1 MTKTRITMATV
12 AKLNL
17 KFTKTQEKAWR
28 TLNKTQC
35 KELVLAWSRQ
45 SGKSC
50 FLEFCCIYWL
60 LKKSSNIGYITPQFA
75 HSRKVY
81 SDITRILEPTGLIKT
96 ANASTLQI
104 ELVNGNKLSFF
115 SAESPT
121 AIRGNTFKGLCVID
135 EAAFIADTTSDGQD
149 FFNSILMPTCKAH
162 KPKVIYA
169 STPLA
174 KSGTFYNK
182 FMRGQEQHL
191 RDASNKVY
199 SIKATIYD
207 DSLLTEEEIQDI
219 KDSIPEAS
227 FEREFMVEFMDNAL
241 SAFSDYT
248 DKFTLK
254 KQIDFNQPLWIGVD
268 FHSVGSDSTILTLI
282 NKENDVWQYEIK
294 GGLDAQYRQI
304 ADIID
309 KCKKLVIAYME
320 SNSIGEVMLNE
331 VKKLTKQRSKVIEW
345 CTTNDSKETQV
356 GLVQTLMT
364 KDMMHF
370 EEKNTQLKNQLDVFG
385 YSISK
390 SKRITYSALSGQ
402 HDDRVLSLMIATQA
416 KEDYA
421 YSGGSNIVFIKG
433 GNSRMSM
440 R

>member
-1 MTKTRITMATV
+1 MATV

-28 TLNKTQC
+28 ILNMANC

-45 SGKSC
+45 SGKSV
-50 FLEFCCIYWL
+50 FLEFCCIYFL
-60 LKKSSNIGYITPQFA
+60 LKKWANIGYITPQFA

-81 SDITRILEPTGLIKT
+81 SDIIKILEPTGLIKT

-104 ELVNGNKLSFF
+104 ELINGNRLSFF

-121 AIRGNTFKGLCVID
+121 AIRGNSFRGLVVVD
-135 EAAFIADTTSDGQD
+135 EAAFINDTTSDGQD
-149 FFNSILMPTCKAH
+149 FFNSILMPTCKAY

-174 KSGTFYNK
+174 KSGTFYTK
-182 FMRGQEQHL
+182 FMRGQEGHPHT
-191 RDASNKVY
+191 DTPNKVY

-207 DSLLTEEEIQDI
+207 DSLITAEEIEEI
-219 KDSIPEAS
+219 KNSIPEAS
-227 FEREFMVEFMDNAL
+227 FQREFMVEFMDNAM
-241 SAFSDYT
+241 SAFTDYT

-268 FHSVGSDSTILTLI
+268 FHSVGSDSTVVSLI
-282 NKENDVWQYEIK
+282 NADDDVWQIEIK

-304 ADIID
+304 ANILD

-331 VKKLTKQRSKVIEW
+331 VKKLTKQKSKIIEW
-345 CTTNDSKETQV
+345 CTTNESKEIQV
-356 GLVQTLMT
+356 GLVQTHLT

-370 EEKNTQLKNQLDVFG
+370 EENNKQLKNQFDTFG

-390 SKRITYSALSGQ
+390 TRKITYAALSGH
-402 HDDRVLSLMIATQA
+402 HDDRVLSLMIAMQA

-433 GNSRMSM
+433 GVSRMSM

>member
-1 MTKTRITMATV
+1 MATV

-28 TLNKTQC
+28 ILNMANC

-45 SGKSC
+45 SGKSV
-50 FLEFCCIYWL
+50 FLEFCCIYFL
-60 LKKSSNIGYITPQFA
+60 MKKWANIGYITPQFA

-81 SDITRILEPTGLIKT
+81 SDIIKILEPTGLIKT

-104 ELVNGNKLSFF
+104 ELINGNRLSFF

-121 AIRGNTFKGLCVID
+121 AIRGNSFRGLVVVD
-135 EAAFIADTTSDGQD
+135 EAAFVNDTTSDGQD
-149 FFNSILMPTCKAH
+149 FFNSILMPTCKAY

-174 KSGTFYNK
+174 KSGTFYTK
-182 FMRGQEQHL
+182 FMRGQEGHPHT
-191 RDASNKVY
+191 DTPNKVY

-207 DSLLTEEEIQDI
+207 DSLITAEEIEEI
-219 KDSIPEAS
+219 KNSIPEAS
-227 FEREFMVEFMDNAL
+227 FQREFMVEFMDNAM
-241 SAFSDYT
+241 SAFTDYT

-268 FHSVGSDSTILTLI
+268 FHSVGSDSTIVSLI
-282 NKENDVWQYEIK
+282 NTDNDVWQIEIK

-304 ADIID
+304 ANILD

-331 VKKLTKQRSKVIEW
+331 VKKLTKQRSKIIEW
-345 CTTNDSKETQV
+345 CTTNESKEIQV
-356 GLVQTLMT
+356 GLVQTHLT

-370 EEKNTQLKNQLDVFG
+370 EESNKQLKNQFDTFG
-385 YSISK
+385 YAISK
-390 SKRITYSALSGQ
+390 TRKITYAALSGH
-402 HDDRVLSLMIATQA
+402 HDDRVLSLMIAMQS

-433 GNSRMSM
+433 GVSRMSM

>member
-1 MTKTRITMATV
+1 MATV

-28 TLNKTQC
+28 ILNMANC

-45 SGKSC
+45 SGKSV
-50 FLEFCCIYWL
+50 FLEFCCIYFL
-60 LKKSSNIGYITPQFA
+60 LKKWANIGYITPQFA

-81 SDITRILEPTGLIKT
+81 SDIIKILEPTGLIKT

-104 ELVNGNKLSFF
+104 ELINGNRLSFF

-121 AIRGNTFKGLCVID
+121 AIRGNSFRGLVVVD
-135 EAAFIADTTSDGQD
+135 EAAFVNDTTSDGQD
-149 FFNSILMPTCKAH
+149 FFNSILMPTCKAY

-174 KSGTFYNK
+174 KSGTFYTK
-182 FMRGQEQHL
+182 FMRGQEGHPHTETP
-191 RDASNKVY
+191 NKVY

-207 DSLLTEEEIQDI
+207 DSLITAEEIEEI
-219 KDSIPEAS
+219 KNSIPEAS
-227 FEREFMVEFMDNAL
+227 FQREFMVEFMDNAM
-241 SAFSDYT
+241 SAFTDYT

-268 FHSVGSDSTILTLI
+268 FHSVGSDSTIVSLI
-282 NKENDVWQYEIK
+282 NDDDDVWQIEIK

-304 ADIID
+304 ANILD

-331 VKKLTKQRSKVIEW
+331 VKKLTKQKSKIIEW
-345 CTTNDSKETQV
+345 CTTNESKEIQV
-356 GLVQTLMT
+356 GLVQTHLT

-370 EEKNTQLKNQLDVFG
+370 EESNKQLKNQFDTFG
-385 YSISK
+385 YAISK
-390 SKRITYSALSGQ
+390 TKKITYAALSGH
-402 HDDRVLSLMIATQA
+402 HDDRVLSLMIAMQA
-416 KEDYA
+416 KEDYQW
-421 YSGGSNIVFIKG
+421 SNGNNIVFIKG
-433 GNSRMSM
+433 GVPRMSM

>member
-1 MTKTRITMATV
+1 MATV
-12 AKLNL
+12 AKINL
-17 KFTKTQEKAWR
+17 RFTKTQEKAWR
-28 TLNKTQC
+28 ILNMANC

-45 SGKSC
+45 SGKSV
-50 FLEFCCIYWL
+50 FLEFCCIYFL
-60 LKKSSNIGYITPQFA
+60 LKKWANIGYITPQFA

-81 SDITRILEPTGLIKT
+81 SDIIKILEPTGLIKT

-104 ELVNGNKLSFF
+104 ELINGNRLSFF

-121 AIRGNTFKGLCVID
+121 AIRGNSFRGLVVVD
-135 EAAFIADTTSDGQD
+135 EAAFVNDTTSDGQD
-149 FFNSILMPTCKAH
+149 FFNSILMPTCKAY

-174 KSGTFYNK
+174 KSGTFYTK
-182 FMRGQEQHL
+182 FMRGQEGHPHT
-191 RDASNKVY
+191 DTPNKVY

-207 DSLLTEEEIQDI
+207 DSLITAEEIEEI
-219 KDSIPEAS
+219 KNSIPEAS
-227 FEREFMVEFMDNAL
+227 FKREFMVEFMDNAM
-241 SAFSDYT
+241 SAFTDYT

-254 KQIDFNQPLWIGVD
+254 KQIDFNQALWIGVD
-268 FHSVGSDSTILTLI
+268 FHSVGSDSTIVTLI
-282 NKENDVWQYEIK
+282 NADNDVWQIEIK

-304 ADIID
+304 ANILD

-345 CTTNDSKETQV
+345 CTTNESKEIQV
-356 GLVQTLMT
+356 GLVQTHLT

-370 EEKNTQLKNQLDVFG
+370 EENNKQLKNQFDTFG

-390 SKRITYSALSGQ
+390 TRKITYAALSGH
-402 HDDRVLSLMIATQA
+402 HDDRVLSLMIAMQA

-433 GNSRMSM
+433 GVSRMSM

>member
-1 MTKTRITMATV
+1 MA
-12 AKLNL
+12 N
-17 KFTKTQEKAWR
+17 
-28 TLNKTQC
+28 C

-45 SGKSC
+45 SGKSV
-50 FLEFCCIYWL
+50 FLEFCCIYFL
-60 LKKSSNIGYITPQFA
+60 LKKWANIGYITPQFA

-81 SDITRILEPTGLIKT
+81 SDIIKILEPTGLIKT

-104 ELVNGNKLSFF
+104 ELINGNRLSFF

-121 AIRGNTFKGLCVID
+121 AIRGNSFRGLVVVD
-135 EAAFIADTTSDGQD
+135 EAAFINDTTSDGQD
-149 FFNSILMPTCKAH
+149 FFNSILMPTCKAY

-174 KSGTFYNK
+174 KSGTFYTK
-182 FMRGQEQHL
+182 FMRGQEGHPHT
-191 RDASNKVY
+191 DTPNKVY

-207 DSLLTEEEIQDI
+207 DSLITAEEIEEI
-219 KDSIPEAS
+219 KNSIPEAS
-227 FEREFMVEFMDNAL
+227 FQREFMVEFMDNAM
-241 SAFSDYT
+241 SAFTDYT

-268 FHSVGSDSTILTLI
+268 FHSVGSDSTVVSLI
-282 NKENDVWQYEIK
+282 NTDNDVWQIEIK

-304 ADIID
+304 ANILD

-331 VKKLTKQRSKVIEW
+331 VKKLTKQRSKIIEW
-345 CTTNDSKETQV
+345 CTTNESKEIQV
-356 GLVQTLMT
+356 GLVQTHLT

-370 EEKNTQLKNQLDVFG
+370 EENNKQLKNQFDTFG
-385 YSISK
+385 YAISK
-390 SKRITYSALSGQ
+390 TRKITYAALSGH
-402 HDDRVLSLMIATQA
+402 HDDRVLSLMIAMQA

-433 GNSRMSM
+433 GVSRMSM

>member
-1 MTKTRITMATV
+1 MA
-12 AKLNL
+12 N
-17 KFTKTQEKAWR
+17 
-28 TLNKTQC
+28 C

-45 SGKSC
+45 SGKSV
-50 FLEFCCIYWL
+50 FLEFCCIYFL
-60 LKKSSNIGYITPQFA
+60 LKKWANIGYITPQFA

-81 SDITRILEPTGLIKT
+81 SDIIKILEPTGLIKT

-104 ELVNGNKLSFF
+104 ELINGNRLSFF

-121 AIRGNTFKGLCVID
+121 AIRGNSFRGLVVCD
-135 EAAFIADTTSDGQD
+135 EAAFINDTTSDGQD
-149 FFNSILMPTCKAH
+149 FFNSILMPTCKAY

-174 KSGTFYNK
+174 KSGTFYTK
-182 FMRGQEQHL
+182 FMRGQEGHPHTETP
-191 RDASNKVY
+191 NKVY

-207 DSLLTEEEIQDI
+207 DSLVTKEEIEEI
-219 KDSIPEAS
+219 KNSIPEAS
-227 FEREFMVEFMDNAL
+227 FQREFMVEFMDNAM

-268 FHSVGSDSTILTLI
+268 FHSVGSDSTVVSLI
-282 NKENDVWQYEIK
+282 NADDDVWQIEIK

-304 ADIID
+304 ANILD

-320 SNSIGEVMLNE
+320 SNSIGQVMLNE

-345 CTTNDSKETQV
+345 CTTNESKEIQV
-356 GLVQTLMT
+356 GLVQTHLT

-370 EEKNTQLKNQLDVFG
+370 EESNKQLKNQFDTFS

-390 SKRITYSALSGQ
+390 TRKITYAALSGH
-402 HDDRVLSLMIATQA
+402 HDDRVLSLMIAMQA

-433 GNSRMSM
+433 GVSRMSM

>member
-1 MTKTRITMATV
+1 MATV

-28 TLNKTQC
+28 ILNMANC

-45 SGKSC
+45 SGKSV
-50 FLEFCCIYWL
+50 FLEFCCIYFL
-60 LKKSSNIGYITPQFA
+60 LKKWANIGYITPQFA

-81 SDITRILEPTGLIKT
+81 SDIIKILEPTGLIKT

-104 ELVNGNKLSFF
+104 ELINGNRLSFF

-121 AIRGNTFKGLCVID
+121 AIRGNSFRGLVVVD
-135 EAAFIADTTSDGQD
+135 EAAFVNDTTSDGQD
-149 FFNSILMPTCKAH
+149 FFNSILMPTCKAY

-174 KSGTFYNK
+174 KSGTFYTK
-182 FMRGQEQHL
+182 FMRGQEGHPHT
-191 RDASNKVY
+191 DTPNKVY

-207 DSLLTEEEIQDI
+207 DSLITAEEIEEI
-219 KDSIPEAS
+219 KNSIPEAS
-227 FEREFMVEFMDNAL
+227 FKREFMVEFMDNAM
-241 SAFSDYT
+241 SAFTDYT

-268 FHSVGSDSTILTLI
+268 FHSVGSDSTIVSLI
-282 NKENDVWQYEIK
+282 NTDNDVWQIEIK

-304 ADIID
+304 ANILD

-320 SNSIGEVMLNE
+320 SNSIGKTMINE
-331 VKKLTKQRSKVIEW
+331 IFKLTKQKSKIIEW
-345 CTTNDSKETQV
+345 CTTNESKEIQV
-356 GLVQTLMT
+356 GLVQTHLT

-370 EEKNTQLKNQLDVFG
+370 EESNKQLKNQFDTFG
-385 YSISK
+385 YAISK
-390 SKRITYSALSGQ
+390 TRKITYAALSGH
-402 HDDRVLSLMIATQA
+402 HDDRVLSLMIAMQA
-416 KEDYA
+416 KEDYQW
-421 YSGGSNIVFIKG
+421 SNGSNIVFIKG
-433 GNSRMSM
+433 GVPRMSM

>member
-1 MTKTRITMATV
+1 MATV

-17 KFTKTQEKAWR
+17 RFTKTQEKAWR
-28 TLNKTQC
+28 ILNMANC

-45 SGKSC
+45 SGKSV
-50 FLEFCCIYWL
+50 FLEFCCIYFL
-60 LKKSSNIGYITPQFA
+60 LKKWANIGYITPQFA

-81 SDITRILEPTGLIKT
+81 SDIIKILEPTGLIKT

-104 ELVNGNKLSFF
+104 ELINGNRLSFF

-121 AIRGNTFKGLCVID
+121 AIRGNSFRGLVVVD
-135 EAAFIADTTSDGQD
+135 EAAFINDTTSDGQD
-149 FFNSILMPTCKAH
+149 FFNSILMPTCKSY
-162 KPKVIYA
+162 KPKLIYA

-174 KSGTFYNK
+174 KSGTFYTK
-182 FMRGQEQHL
+182 FMRGQEGHPHT
-191 RDASNKVY
+191 DTPNKVY

-207 DSLLTEEEIQDI
+207 DSLITAEEIEEI
-219 KDSIPEAS
+219 KNSIPEAS
-227 FEREFMVEFMDNAL
+227 FQREFMVEFMDNAM
-241 SAFSDYT
+241 SAFTDYT

-268 FHSVGSDSTILTLI
+268 FHSVGSDSTIVSLI
-282 NKENDVWQYEIK
+282 NSDNDVWQIEIK

-304 ADIID
+304 ANILD
-309 KCKKLVIAYME
+309 KCKKLITAYLE
-320 SNSIGEVMLNE
+320 SNSIGQVMLNE
-331 VKKLTKQRSKVIEW
+331 VKKLTKQKSKIIEW
-345 CTTNDSKETQV
+345 CTTNESKEIQV
-356 GLVQTLMT
+356 GLVQTHLT

-370 EEKNTQLKNQLDVFG
+370 EESNKQLKNQFDTFS

-390 SKRITYSALSGQ
+390 TRKITYAALSGH
-402 HDDRVLSLMIATQA
+402 HDDRVLSLMIAMQA

-433 GNSRMSM
+433 GVSRMSM

>member
-1 MTKTRITMATV
+1 MATV

-28 TLNKTQC
+28 ILNMANC

-45 SGKSC
+45 SGKSV
-50 FLEFCCIYWL
+50 FLEFCCIYFL
-60 LKKSSNIGYITPQFA
+60 LKKWANIGYITPQFA

-81 SDITRILEPTGLIKT
+81 SDIIKILEPTGLIKT

-104 ELVNGNKLSFF
+104 ELINGNRLSFF

-121 AIRGNTFKGLCVID
+121 AIRGNSFRGLVVVD
-135 EAAFIADTTSDGQD
+135 EAAFVNDTTSDGQD
-149 FFNSILMPTCKAH
+149 FFNSILMPTCKAY

-174 KSGTFYNK
+174 KSGTFYTK
-182 FMRGQEQHL
+182 FMRGQEGHPHT
-191 RDASNKVY
+191 DTPNKVY

-207 DSLLTEEEIQDI
+207 DSLITAEEIEEI
-219 KDSIPEAS
+219 KNSIPEAS
-227 FEREFMVEFMDNAL
+227 FQREFMVEFMDNAM
-241 SAFSDYT
+241 SAFTDYT

-268 FHSVGSDSTILTLI
+268 FHSVGSDSTIVSLI
-282 NKENDVWQYEIK
+282 NSDNDVWQIEIK
-294 GGLDAQYRQI
+294 GGLDAQYQQI
-304 ADIID
+304 ANILD
-309 KCKKLVIAYME
+309 KCKKLITAYLE
-320 SNSIGEVMLNE
+320 SNSIGQVMLNE
-331 VKKLTKQRSKVIEW
+331 VKKLTKQRSKIIEW
-345 CTTNDSKETQV
+345 CTTNESKEIQV
-356 GLVQTLMT
+356 GLVQTHLT

-370 EEKNTQLKNQLDVFG
+370 EENNKQLKNQFDTFG

-390 SKRITYSALSGQ
+390 TRKITYAALSGH
-402 HDDRVLSLMIATQA
+402 HDDRVLSLMIAMQA

-433 GNSRMSM
+433 GVSRMSM

>member
-1 MTKTRITMATV
+1 MATV

-28 TLNKTQC
+28 ILNMANC

-45 SGKSC
+45 SGKSV
-50 FLEFCCIYWL
+50 FLEFCCIYFL
-60 LKKSSNIGYITPQFA
+60 LKKWANIGYITPQFA

-81 SDITRILEPTGLIKT
+81 SDIIKILEPTGLIKT

-104 ELVNGNKLSFF
+104 ELINGNRLSFF

-121 AIRGNTFKGLCVID
+121 AIRGNSFRGLVVVD
-135 EAAFIADTTSDGQD
+135 EAAFINDTTSDGQD
-149 FFNSILMPTCKAH
+149 FFNSILMPTCKAY

-174 KSGTFYNK
+174 KSGTFYTK
-182 FMRGQEQHL
+182 FMRGQEGHPHTETP
-191 RDASNKVY
+191 NKVY

-207 DSLLTEEEIQDI
+207 DSLITEEEIEEI
-219 KDSIPEAS
+219 KNSIPEAS
-227 FEREFMVEFMDNAL
+227 FQREFMVEFMDNAM
-241 SAFSDYT
+241 SAFTDYT

-268 FHSVGSDSTILTLI
+268 FHSVGSDSTIVSLI
-282 NKENDVWQYEIK
+282 NSDDDVWQIEIK

-304 ADIID
+304 ANILD

-331 VKKLTKQRSKVIEW
+331 VKKLTKQRSKIIEW
-345 CTTNDSKETQV
+345 CTTNESKEIQV
-356 GLVQTLMT
+356 GLVQTHLT

-370 EEKNTQLKNQLDVFG
+370 EESNKQLKNQFDTFG

-390 SKRITYSALSGQ
+390 TRKITYAALSGH
-402 HDDRVLSLMIATQA
+402 HDDRVLSIMIAMQA

-433 GNSRMSM
+433 GVSRMSM

>member
-1 MTKTRITMATV
+1 MATV

-28 TLNKTQC
+28 ILNMANC

-45 SGKSC
+45 SGKSV
-50 FLEFCCIYWL
+50 FLEFCCIYFL
-60 LKKSSNIGYITPQFA
+60 LKKWANIGYITPQFA

-81 SDITRILEPTGLIKT
+81 SDIIKILEPTGLIKT

-104 ELVNGNKLSFF
+104 ELINGNRLSFF

-121 AIRGNTFKGLCVID
+121 AIRGNSFRGLVVCD
-135 EAAFIADTTSDGQD
+135 EAAFINDTTSDGQD
-149 FFNSILMPTCKAH
+149 FFNSILMPTCKSY
-162 KPKVIYA
+162 KPKLIYA

-174 KSGTFYNK
+174 KSGTFYTK
-182 FMRGQEQHL
+182 FMRGQEGHPHT
-191 RDASNKVY
+191 DTPNKVY

-207 DSLLTEEEIQDI
+207 DSLITAEEIEEI
-219 KDSIPEAS
+219 KNSIPEAS
-227 FEREFMVEFMDNAL
+227 FQREFMVEFMDNAM
-241 SAFSDYT
+241 SAFTDYT

-268 FHSVGSDSTILTLI
+268 FHSVGSDSTIVSLI
-282 NKENDVWQYEIK
+282 NTDNDVWQIEIK

-304 ADIID
+304 ANILD
-309 KCKKLVIAYME
+309 KCKKLTIAYLE
-320 SNSIGEVMLNE
+320 SNSIGQVMLNE
-331 VKKLTKQRSKVIEW
+331 VKKLTKQKSKIIEW
-345 CTTNDSKETQV
+345 CTTNESKEIQV
-356 GLVQTLMT
+356 GLVQTHLT

-370 EEKNTQLKNQLDVFG
+370 EESNKQLKNQFDTFG
-385 YSISK
+385 YAISK
-390 SKRITYSALSGQ
+390 TRKITYAALSGH
-402 HDDRVLSLMIATQA
+402 HDDRVLSLMIAMQA

-433 GNSRMSM
+433 GVSRMSM

>member
-1 MTKTRITMATV
+1 MATV

-28 TLNKTQC
+28 ILNMANC

-45 SGKSC
+45 SGKSV
-50 FLEFCCIYWL
+50 FLEFCCIYFL
-60 LKKSSNIGYITPQFA
+60 LKKWANIGYITPQFA

-81 SDITRILEPTGLIKT
+81 SDIIKILEPTGLIKT

-104 ELVNGNKLSFF
+104 ELINGNRLSFF

-121 AIRGNTFKGLCVID
+121 AIRGNSFRGLVAVD
-135 EAAFIADTTSDGQD
+135 AAAFINDTTSDGQD
-149 FFNSILMPTCKAH
+149 FFNSILMPTCKSY
-162 KPKVIYA
+162 KPKLIYA

-174 KSGTFYNK
+174 KSGTFYTK
-182 FMRGQEQHL
+182 FMRGQEGHPHT
-191 RDASNKVY
+191 DTPNKVY

-207 DSLLTEEEIQDI
+207 DSLITAEEIEEI
-219 KDSIPEAS
+219 KNSIPEAS
-227 FEREFMVEFMDNAL
+227 FKREFMVEFMDNAM
-241 SAFSDYT
+241 SAFTDYT

-268 FHSVGSDSTILTLI
+268 FHSVGSDSTIVSLI
-282 NKENDVWQYEIK
+282 NSDNDVWQIEIK

-304 ADIID
+304 ANILD
-309 KCKKLVIAYME
+309 KCKKLITAYLE
-320 SNSIGEVMLNE
+320 SNSIGQVMLNE
-331 VKKLTKQRSKVIEW
+331 VKKLTKQKSKIIEW
-345 CTTNDSKETQV
+345 CTTNESKEIQV
-356 GLVQTLMT
+356 GLVQTHLT

-370 EEKNTQLKNQLDVFG
+370 EENNKQLKNQFDTFG

-390 SKRITYSALSGQ
+390 TRKITYAALSGH
-402 HDDRVLSLMIATQA
+402 HDDRVLSLMIAMQA

-433 GNSRMSM
+433 GVSRMSM

>member
-1 MTKTRITMATV
+1 MATV

-28 TLNKTQC
+28 ILNMANC

-45 SGKSC
+45 SGKSV
-50 FLEFCCIYWL
+50 FLEFCCIYFL
-60 LKKSSNIGYITPQFA
+60 LKKWANIGYITPQFA

-81 SDITRILEPTGLIKT
+81 SDIIKILEPTGLIKT

-104 ELVNGNKLSFF
+104 ELINGNRLSFF

-121 AIRGNTFKGLCVID
+121 AIRGNSFRGLVVVD
-135 EAAFIADTTSDGQD
+135 EAAFVADTTSDGQD
-149 FFNSILMPTCKAH
+149 FFNSILMPTCKAY

-174 KSGTFYNK
+174 KSGTFYTK
-182 FMRGQEQHL
+182 FMRGQEGHPHTETP
-191 RDASNKVY
+191 NKVY

-207 DSLLTEEEIQDI
+207 DSLVTAEEIEEI
-219 KDSIPEAS
+219 KNSIPEAS
-227 FEREFMVEFMDNAL
+227 FQREFMVEFMDNAM
-241 SAFSDYT
+241 SAFTDYT

-268 FHSVGSDSTILTLI
+268 FHSVGSDSTVVSLI
-282 NKENDVWQYEIK
+282 NADNDVWQIDIK

-304 ADIID
+304 ANILD

-331 VKKLTKQRSKVIEW
+331 VKKLTKQKSKIIEW
-345 CTTNDSKETQV
+345 CTTNESKEIQV
-356 GLVQTLMT
+356 GLVQTHLT

-370 EEKNTQLKNQLDVFG
+370 EESNKKLKNQFDTFG

-390 SKRITYSALSGQ
+390 TRKITYAALSGH
-402 HDDRVLSLMIATQA
+402 HDDRVLSLMIAMQA

-421 YSGGSNIVFIKG
+421 YSGGSNIIFIKG
-433 GNSRMSM
+433 GVSRMSM

>member
-1 MTKTRITMATV
+1 MATV

-28 TLNKTQC
+28 ILNMANC

-45 SGKSC
+45 SGKSV
-50 FLEFCCIYWL
+50 FLEFCCIYFL
-60 LKKSSNIGYITPQFA
+60 LKKWANIGYITPQFA

-81 SDITRILEPTGLIKT
+81 SDIIKILEPTGLIKT

-104 ELVNGNKLSFF
+104 ELINGNRLSFF

-121 AIRGNTFKGLCVID
+121 AIRGNSFRGLVVVD
-135 EAAFIADTTSDGQD
+135 EAAFVNDTTSDGQD
-149 FFNSILMPTCKAH
+149 FFNSILMPTCKAY

-174 KSGTFYNK
+174 KSGTFYTK
-182 FMRGQEQHL
+182 FMRGQEGHPHT
-191 RDASNKVY
+191 DTPNKVY

-207 DSLLTEEEIQDI
+207 DSLITAEEIEEI
-219 KDSIPEAS
+219 KNSSPEAS
-227 FEREFMVEFMDNAL
+227 FKREFMVEFMDNAM
-241 SAFSDYT
+241 SAFTDYT

-268 FHSVGSDSTILTLI
+268 FHSVGSDSTIVSLI
-282 NKENDVWQYEIK
+282 NSDNDVWQIEIK

-304 ADIID
+304 ANILD

-320 SNSIGEVMLNE
+320 SKSIGKTMTNE
-331 VKKLTKQRSKVIEW
+331 IYKLTKQKSKIIEW
-345 CTTNDSKETQV
+345 CTTNESKEIQV
-356 GLVQTLMT
+356 GLVQTHLT

-370 EEKNTQLKNQLDVFG
+370 EESNKQLKNQFDTFG
-385 YSISK
+385 YAISK
-390 SKRITYSALSGQ
+390 TRKITYAALSGH
-402 HDDRVLSLMIATQA
+402 HDDKVLSLMIAMQA
-416 KEDYA
+416 KEDYQW
-421 YSGGSNIVFIKG
+421 SNGSNIVFIKG
-433 GNSRMSM
+433 GVPRMSM

>member
-1 MTKTRITMATV
+1 MATV

-17 KFTKTQEKAWR
+17 RFTKTQEKAWR
-28 TLNKTQC
+28 ILNMANC

-45 SGKSC
+45 SGKSV
-50 FLEFCCIYWL
+50 FLEFCCIYFL
-60 LKKSSNIGYITPQFA
+60 LKKWANIGYITPQFA

-81 SDITRILEPTGLIKT
+81 SDIIKILEPTGLIKT

-104 ELVNGNKLSFF
+104 ELINGNRLSFF

-121 AIRGNTFKGLCVID
+121 AIRGNSFRGLVVVD
-135 EAAFIADTTSDGQD
+135 EAAFVNDTTSDGQD
-149 FFNSILMPTCKAH
+149 FFNSILMPTCKSY

-174 KSGTFYNK
+174 KSGTFYTK
-182 FMRGQEQHL
+182 FMRGQEGHPHTETP
-191 RDASNKVY
+191 NKVY

-207 DSLLTEEEIQDI
+207 DSLITKEEIEEI
-219 KDSIPEAS
+219 KNSIPEAS
-227 FEREFMVEFMDNAL
+227 FQREFMVEFMDNAM
-241 SAFSDYT
+241 SAFTDYT

-254 KQIDFNQPLWIGVD
+254 KPIDFNQPLWIGVD
-268 FHSVGSDSTILTLI
+268 FHSVGSDSTIVTLI
-282 NKENDVWQYEIK
+282 NADNDVWQIEIK

-304 ADIID
+304 ANILD

-331 VKKLTKQRSKVIEW
+331 VKKLTKQRSKIIEW
-345 CTTNDSKETQV
+345 CTTNESKEIQV
-356 GLVQTLMT
+356 GLVQTHLT
-364 KDMMHF
+364 KNMMHF
-370 EEKNTQLKNQLDVFG
+370 EESNKQLKNQFDTFG

-390 SKRITYSALSGQ
+390 TRKITYAALSGH
-402 HDDRVLSLMIATQA
+402 HDDRVLSLMIAMQA

-433 GNSRMSM
+433 GVSRMSM

>member
-1 MTKTRITMATV
+1 MATV

-28 TLNKTQC
+28 ILNMANC

-45 SGKSC
+45 SGKSV
-50 FLEFCCIYWL
+50 FLEFCCIYFL
-60 LKKSSNIGYITPQFA
+60 LKKWANIGYITPQFA

-81 SDITRILEPTGLIKT
+81 SDIIKILEPTGLIKT

-104 ELVNGNKLSFF
+104 ELINGNRLSFF

-121 AIRGNTFKGLCVID
+121 AIRGNSFRGLVVVD
-135 EAAFIADTTSDGQD
+135 EAAFINDTTSDGQD
-149 FFNSILMPTCKAH
+149 FFNSILMPTCKAY

-174 KSGTFYNK
+174 KSGTFYTK
-182 FMRGQEQHL
+182 FMRGQEGHPHT
-191 RDASNKVY
+191 DTPNKVY

-207 DSLLTEEEIQDI
+207 DSLITAEEIEEI
-219 KDSIPEAS
+219 KNSIPEAS
-227 FEREFMVEFMDNAL
+227 FQREFMVEFMDNAM
-241 SAFSDYT
+241 SAFTDYT

-268 FHSVGSDSTILTLI
+268 FHSVGSDSTIVSLI
-282 NKENDVWQYEIK
+282 NADNDVWQIEIK

-304 ADIID
+304 ANILD
-309 KCKKLVIAYME
+309 KCKKLVIGYME
-320 SNSIGEVMLNE
+320 SNSIGKTMINE
-331 VKKLTKQRSKVIEW
+331 IFKLTKQKSKIIEW
-345 CTTNDSKETQV
+345 CTTNESKEIQV
-356 GLVQTLMT
+356 GLVQTHLT

-370 EEKNTQLKNQLDVFG
+370 EENNKQLKNQFDTFG

-390 SKRITYSALSGQ
+390 TRKITYAALSGH
-402 HDDRVLSLMIATQA
+402 HDDRVLSLMIAMQA
-416 KEDYA
+416 KEDYQW
-421 YSGGSNIVFIKG
+421 SNGNNIVFIKG
-433 GNSRMSM
+433 GVSRMSM

>member
-1 MTKTRITMATV
+1 MATV

-28 TLNKTQC
+28 ILNMANC

-45 SGKSC
+45 SGKSV
-50 FLEFCCIYWL
+50 FLEFCCIYFL
-60 LKKSSNIGYITPQFA
+60 LKKWANIGYITPQFA

-81 SDITRILEPTGLIKT
+81 SDIIKILEPTGLIKT

-104 ELVNGNKLSFF
+104 ELINGNRLSFF

-121 AIRGNTFKGLCVID
+121 AIRGNSFRGLVVVD
-135 EAAFIADTTSDGQD
+135 EAAFINDTTSDGQD
-149 FFNSILMPTCKAH
+149 FFNSILMPTCKAY

-174 KSGTFYNK
+174 KSGTFYTK
-182 FMRGQEQHL
+182 FMRGQEGHPHT
-191 RDASNKVY
+191 DTPNKVY

-207 DSLLTEEEIQDI
+207 DSLITAEEIEEI
-219 KDSIPEAS
+219 KNSIPEAS
-227 FEREFMVEFMDNAL
+227 FKREFMVEFMDNAM
-241 SAFSDYT
+241 SAFTDYT

-268 FHSVGSDSTILTLI
+268 FHSVGSDSTIVSLI
-282 NKENDVWQYEIK
+282 NTDNDVWQIEIK

-304 ADIID
+304 ANILD

-320 SNSIGEVMLNE
+320 SNSIGKTMINE
-331 VKKLTKQRSKVIEW
+331 IFKLTKQKSKIIEW
-345 CTTNDSKETQV
+345 CTTNESKEIQV
-356 GLVQTLMT
+356 GLVQTHLT

-370 EEKNTQLKNQLDVFG
+370 EENNKQLKNQFDTFG

-390 SKRITYSALSGQ
+390 TRKITYAALSGH
-402 HDDRVLSLMIATQA
+402 HDDRVLSLMIAMQA
-416 KEDYA
+416 KDDYA

-433 GNSRMSM
+433 GVSRMSM

>member
-1 MTKTRITMATV
+1 MATV

-28 TLNKTQC
+28 ILNMANC

-45 SGKSC
+45 SGKSV
-50 FLEFCCIYWL
+50 FLEFCCIYFL
-60 LKKSSNIGYITPQFA
+60 LKKWANIGYITPQFA

-81 SDITRILEPTGLIKT
+81 SDIIKILEPTGLIKT

-104 ELVNGNKLSFF
+104 ELINGNRLSFF

-121 AIRGNTFKGLCVID
+121 AIRGNSFRGLVVCD
-135 EAAFIADTTSDGQD
+135 EAAFINDTTSDGQD
-149 FFNSILMPTCKAH
+149 FFNSILMPTCKAY

-174 KSGTFYNK
+174 KSGTFYTK
-182 FMRGQEQHL
+182 FMRGQEGHPHT
-191 RDASNKVY
+191 DTPNKVY

-207 DSLLTEEEIQDI
+207 DSLITAEEIEEI
-219 KDSIPEAS
+219 KNSIPEAS
-227 FEREFMVEFMDNAL
+227 FQREFMVEFMDNAM
-241 SAFSDYT
+241 SAFTDYT

-254 KQIDFNQPLWIGVD
+254 KPIDFNQPLWIGVD
-268 FHSVGSDSTILTLI
+268 FHSVGSDSTIVSLI
-282 NKENDVWQYEIK
+282 NTDNDVWQIEIK

-304 ADIID
+304 ANILD

-320 SNSIGEVMLNE
+320 SNSIGKTMTNE
-331 VKKLTKQRSKVIEW
+331 IFKLTKQKSKIIEW
-345 CTTNDSKETQV
+345 CTTNESKEIQV
-356 GLVQTLMT
+356 GLVQTHLT

-370 EEKNTQLKNQLDVFG
+370 EESNKQLKNQFDTFG

-390 SKRITYSALSGQ
+390 TRKITYAALSGH
-402 HDDRVLSLMIATQA
+402 HDDRVLSLMIAMQS

-433 GNSRMSM
+433 GVSRMSM

>member
-1 MTKTRITMATV
+1 MATV

-17 KFTKTQEKAWR
+17 RFTKTQEKAWR
-28 TLNKTQC
+28 ILNMANC

-45 SGKSC
+45 SGKSV
-50 FLEFCCIYWL
+50 FLEFCCIYFL
-60 LKKSSNIGYITPQFA
+60 LKKWANIGYITPQFA

-81 SDITRILEPTGLIKT
+81 SDIIKILEPTGLIKT

-104 ELVNGNKLSFF
+104 ELINGNRLSFF

-121 AIRGNTFKGLCVID
+121 AIRGNSFRGLVVVD
-135 EAAFIADTTSDGQD
+135 EAAFVNDTTSDGQD
-149 FFNSILMPTCKAH
+149 FFNSILMPTCKAY

-174 KSGTFYNK
+174 KSGTFYTK
-182 FMRGQEQHL
+182 FMRGQEGHPHTETP
-191 RDASNKVY
+191 NKVY

-207 DSLLTEEEIQDI
+207 DSLITEDEIEEI
-219 KDSIPEAS
+219 KNSIPEAS
-227 FEREFMVEFMDNAL
+227 FQREFMVEFMDNAM
-241 SAFSDYT
+241 SAFTDYT

-268 FHSVGSDSTILTLI
+268 FHSVGSDSTIVTLI
-282 NKENDVWQYEIK
+282 NADNDVWQIEIK

-304 ADIID
+304 ANILD

-320 SNSIGEVMLNE
+320 SNSIGEIMLNE

-345 CTTNDSKETQV
+345 CTTNESKEIQV
-356 GLVQTLMT
+356 GLVQTHLT

-370 EEKNTQLKNQLDVFG
+370 EASNKQLKNQFDTFG

-390 SKRITYSALSGQ
+390 TRKITYAALSGH
-402 HDDRVLSLMIATQA
+402 HDDRVLSLMIAMQA

-433 GNSRMSM
+433 GVSRMSM

>member
-1 MTKTRITMATV
+1 MATV

-28 TLNKTQC
+28 ILNMANC

-45 SGKSC
+45 SGKSV
-50 FLEFCCIYWL
+50 FLEFCCIYFL
-60 LKKSSNIGYITPQFA
+60 LKKWANIGYITPQFA

-81 SDITRILEPTGLIKT
+81 SDIIKILEPTGLIKT

-104 ELVNGNKLSFF
+104 ELINGNRLSFF

-121 AIRGNTFKGLCVID
+121 AIRGNSFRGLVVVD
-135 EAAFIADTTSDGQD
+135 EAAFIPDTTSDGQD
-149 FFNSILMPTCKAH
+149 FFNSILMPTCKSY
-162 KPKVIYA
+162 KPKVVYG

-174 KSGTFYNK
+174 KSGTFYTK
-182 FMRGQEQHL
+182 FMRGQEGHPHT
-191 RDASNKVY
+191 DTPNKVY

-207 DSLLTEEEIQDI
+207 DSLITEEEIEEI
-219 KDSIPEAS
+219 KNSIPEAS
-227 FEREFMVEFMDNAL
+227 FKREFMVEFMDNAM
-241 SAFSDYT
+241 SAFTDYT

-268 FHSVGSDSTILTLI
+268 FHSVGSDSTIVSLI
-282 NKENDVWQYEIK
+282 NADNDVWQIEIK

-304 ADIID
+304 ANIVD
-309 KCKKLVIAYME
+309 KCKKLVIGYFE
-320 SNSIGEVMLNE
+320 SNSIGQVMLNE

-345 CTTNDSKETQV
+345 CTTNESKEIQV
-356 GLVQTLMT
+356 GLVQTHLT

-370 EEKNTQLKNQLDVFG
+370 EESNKQLKNQFDTFS

-390 SKRITYSALSGQ
+390 TRKITYAALSGH
-402 HDDRVLSLMIATQA
+402 HDDRVLSLMIAMQA

-433 GNSRMSM
+433 GVSRMSM

>member
-1 MTKTRITMATV
+1 MATV

-28 TLNKTQC
+28 ILNMANC

-45 SGKSC
+45 SGKSV
-50 FLEFCCIYWL
+50 FLEFCCIYFL
-60 LKKSSNIGYITPQFA
+60 LKKWANIGYITPQFA

-81 SDITRILEPTGLIKT
+81 SDIIKILEPTGLIKT

-104 ELVNGNKLSFF
+104 ELINGNRLSFF

-121 AIRGNTFKGLCVID
+121 AIRGNSFRGLVVID
-135 EAAFIADTTSDGQD
+135 EAAFINDTTSDGQD
-149 FFNSILMPTCKAH
+149 FFNSILMPTCKAY

-174 KSGTFYNK
+174 KSGTFYTK
-182 FMRGQEQHL
+182 FMRGQEGHPHT
-191 RDASNKVY
+191 DTPNKVY

-207 DSLLTEEEIQDI
+207 DSLITAEEIEEI
-219 KDSIPEAS
+219 KNSIPEAS
-227 FEREFMVEFMDNAL
+227 FKREFMVEFMDNAM
-241 SAFSDYT
+241 SAFTDYT

-254 KQIDFNQPLWIGVD
+254 KPIDFNQPLWIGVD
-268 FHSVGSDSTILTLI
+268 FHSVGSDSTIVSLI
-282 NKENDVWQYEIK
+282 NADDDVWQIEIK

-304 ADIID
+304 ANILD

-331 VKKLTKQRSKVIEW
+331 VKKLTKQKSKIIEW
-345 CTTNDSKETQV
+345 CTTNESKEIQV
-356 GLVQTLMT
+356 GLVQTHLT

-370 EEKNTQLKNQLDVFG
+370 EESNKQLKNQFDTFG
-385 YSISK
+385 YAISK
-390 SKRITYSALSGQ
+390 TRKITYAALSGH
-402 HDDRVLSLMIATQA
+402 HDDRVLSLMIAAQA

-433 GNSRMSM
+433 GVSRMSM

>member
-1 MTKTRITMATV
+1 MATV

-28 TLNKTQC
+28 ILNMANC

-45 SGKSC
+45 SGKSV
-50 FLEFCCIYWL
+50 FLEFCCIYFL
-60 LKKSSNIGYITPQFA
+60 LKKWANIGYITPQFA

-81 SDITRILEPTGLIKT
+81 SDIIKILEPTGLIKT

-104 ELVNGNKLSFF
+104 ELINGNRLSFF

-121 AIRGNTFKGLCVID
+121 AIRGNSFRGLVVVD
-135 EAAFIADTTSDGQD
+135 EAAFVNDTTSDGQD
-149 FFNSILMPTCKAH
+149 FFNSILMPTCKAY

-174 KSGTFYNK
+174 KSGTFYTK
-182 FMRGQEQHL
+182 FMRGQEGHPHTETP
-191 RDASNKVY
+191 NKVY

-207 DSLLTEEEIQDI
+207 DSLVTEEEIEEI
-219 KDSIPEAS
+219 KNSIPEAS
-227 FEREFMVEFMDNAL
+227 FQREFMVEFMDNAM
-241 SAFSDYT
+241 SAFTDYT

-254 KQIDFNQPLWIGVD
+254 KPIDFNQALWVGVD
-268 FHSVGSDSTILTLI
+268 FHSVGSDSTIVTLI
-282 NKENDVWQYEIK
+282 NADNDVWQIEIK

-304 ADIID
+304 ANILD

-331 VKKLTKQRSKVIEW
+331 VKKLTKQRSKIIEW
-345 CTTNDSKETQV
+345 CTTNESKEIQV
-356 GLVQTLMT
+356 GLVQTHLT

-370 EEKNTQLKNQLDVFG
+370 EESNKQLKNQFDTFG

-390 SKRITYSALSGQ
+390 TRKITYAALSGH
-402 HDDRVLSLMIATQA
+402 HDDRVLSLMIAMQA

-433 GNSRMSM
+433 GVSRMSM

>member
-1 MTKTRITMATV
+1 MATV

-17 KFTKTQEKAWR
+17 KFTKTQKKAWR
-28 TLNKTQC
+28 ILNMANC

-45 SGKSC
+45 SGKSV
-50 FLEFCCIYWL
+50 FLEFCCIYFL
-60 LKKSSNIGYITPQFA
+60 LKKWANIGYITPQFA

-81 SDITRILEPTGLIKT
+81 SDIIKILEPTGLIKT

-104 ELVNGNKLSFF
+104 ELINGNRLSFF

-121 AIRGNTFKGLCVID
+121 AIRGNSFRGLVVVD
-135 EAAFIADTTSDGQD
+135 EAAFVNDTTSDGQD
-149 FFNSILMPTCKAH
+149 FFNSILMPTCKSY

-174 KSGTFYNK
+174 KSGTFYTK
-182 FMRGQEQHL
+182 FMRGQEGHPHTETP
-191 RDASNKVY
+191 NKVY

-207 DSLLTEEEIQDI
+207 DSLITAEEIEEI
-219 KDSIPEAS
+219 KNSIPEAS
-227 FEREFMVEFMDNAL
+227 FQREFMVEFMDNAM
-241 SAFSDYT
+241 SAFTDYT

-254 KQIDFNQPLWIGVD
+254 KPIDFNQPLWVGVD
-268 FHSVGSDSTILTLI
+268 FHSVGSDSTIVSLI
-282 NKENDVWQYEIK
+282 NADNDVWQIEIK

-304 ADIID
+304 ANILD

-345 CTTNDSKETQV
+345 CTTNESKEIQV
-356 GLVQTLMT
+356 GLVQTHLT
-364 KDMMHF
+364 KDMIHF
-370 EEKNTQLKNQLDVFG
+370 EENNKQLKNQFDTFG

-390 SKRITYSALSGQ
+390 TRKITYAALSGH
-402 HDDRVLSLMIATQA
+402 HDDRVLSLMIAMQS
-416 KEDYA
+416 KEDYQW
-421 YSGGSNIVFIKG
+421 SNGNNIVFIKG
-433 GNSRMSM
+433 GVSRMSM

>member
-1 MTKTRITMATV
+1 MATV

-17 KFTKTQEKAWR
+17 KFTKTQDKAWHI
-28 TLNKTQC
+28 LNMANC

-45 SGKSC
+45 SGKSV
-50 FLEFCCIYWL
+50 FLEFCCIYFL
-60 LKKSSNIGYITPQFA
+60 LKKWANIGYITPQFA

-81 SDITRILEPTGLIKT
+81 SDIIKILEPTGLIKT

-104 ELVNGNKLSFF
+104 ELINGNRLSFF

-121 AIRGNTFKGLCVID
+121 AIRGNSFRGLVVVD
-135 EAAFIADTTSDGQD
+135 EAAFINDTTSDGQD
-149 FFNSILMPTCKAH
+149 FFNSILMPTCKAY

-174 KSGTFYNK
+174 KSGTFYTK
-182 FMRGQEQHL
+182 FMRGREGHPHT
-191 RDASNKVY
+191 DTPNKVY

-207 DSLLTEEEIQDI
+207 DSLITAEEIEEI
-219 KDSIPEAS
+219 KNSIPEAS
-227 FEREFMVEFMDNAL
+227 FQREFMVEFMDNAM
-241 SAFSDYT
+241 SAFTDYT

-268 FHSVGSDSTILTLI
+268 FHSVGSDSTIVSLI
-282 NKENDVWQYEIK
+282 NTDNDAWQIEIK

-304 ADIID
+304 ANILD

-320 SNSIGEVMLNE
+320 SNSIGKTMINE
-331 VKKLTKQRSKVIEW
+331 IFKLTKQKSKIIEW
-345 CTTNDSKETQV
+345 CTTNESKEIQV
-356 GLVQTLMT
+356 GLVQTHLT

-370 EEKNTQLKNQLDVFG
+370 EENNKQLKNQFDTFG
-385 YSISK
+385 YAISK
-390 SKRITYSALSGQ
+390 TRKITYAALSGH
-402 HDDRVLSLMIATQA
+402 HDDRVLSLMIAMQS

-433 GNSRMSM
+433 GVSRMSM

>member
-1 MTKTRITMATV
+1 MATV

-28 TLNKTQC
+28 ILNMANC

-45 SGKSC
+45 SGKSV
-50 FLEFCCIYWL
+50 FLEFCCIYFL
-60 LKKSSNIGYITPQFA
+60 LKKWANIGYITPQFA

-81 SDITRILEPTGLIKT
+81 SDIIKILEPTGLIKT

-104 ELVNGNKLSFF
+104 ELINGNRLSFF

-121 AIRGNTFKGLCVID
+121 AIRGNSFRGLVVVD
-135 EAAFIADTTSDGQD
+135 EAAFINDTTSDGQD
-149 FFNSILMPTCKAH
+149 FFNSILMPTCKSY
-162 KPKVIYA
+162 KPKLIYA

-174 KSGTFYNK
+174 KSGTFYTK
-182 FMRGQEQHL
+182 FMRGQEGHPHT
-191 RDASNKVY
+191 DTPNKVY

-207 DSLLTEEEIQDI
+207 DSLITEEEIEEI
-219 KDSIPEAS
+219 KNSIPEAS
-227 FEREFMVEFMDNAL
+227 FQREFMVEFMDNAM
-241 SAFSDYT
+241 SAFTDYT

-268 FHSVGSDSTILTLI
+268 FHSVGSDSTVVSLI
-282 NKENDVWQYEIK
+282 NADDDVWQIEIK

-304 ADIID
+304 ANILD

-331 VKKLTKQRSKVIEW
+331 VKKLTKQKSKIIEW
-345 CTTNDSKETQV
+345 CTTNESKEIQV
-356 GLVQTLMT
+356 GLVQTHLT

-370 EEKNTQLKNQLDVFG
+370 EENNKQLKNQFDTFG

-390 SKRITYSALSGQ
+390 TRKITYAALSGH
-402 HDDRVLSLMIATQA
+402 HDDRVLSLMIAMQA
-416 KEDYA
+416 KEDFA

-433 GNSRMSM
+433 GVSRMSM

>member
-1 MTKTRITMATV
+1 MATV

-28 TLNKTQC
+28 ILNMANC

-45 SGKSC
+45 SGKSV
-50 FLEFCCIYWL
+50 FLEFCCIYFL
-60 LKKSSNIGYITPQFA
+60 LKKWANIGYITPQFA

-81 SDITRILEPTGLIKT
+81 SDIIKILEPTGLIKT

-104 ELVNGNKLSFF
+104 ELINGNRLSFF

-121 AIRGNTFKGLCVID
+121 AIRGNSFRGLVVVD
-135 EAAFIADTTSDGQD
+135 EAAFINDTTSDGQD
-149 FFNSILMPTCKAH
+149 FFNSILMPTCKSY
-162 KPKVIYA
+162 KPKLIYA

-174 KSGTFYNK
+174 KSGTFYTK
-182 FMRGQEQHL
+182 FMRGQEGHPHT
-191 RDASNKVY
+191 DTPNKVY

-207 DSLLTEEEIQDI
+207 DSLITAEEIEEI
-219 KDSIPEAS
+219 KNSIPEAS
-227 FEREFMVEFMDNAL
+227 FQREFMVEFMDNAM
-241 SAFSDYT
+241 SAFTDYT

-268 FHSVGSDSTILTLI
+268 FHSVGSDSTVVSLI
-282 NKENDVWQYEIK
+282 NTDNDVWQIEIK

-304 ADIID
+304 ANILD

-331 VKKLTKQRSKVIEW
+331 VKKLTKQKSKIIEW
-345 CTTNDSKETQV
+345 CTTNESKEIQV
-356 GLVQTLMT
+356 GLVQTHLT

-370 EEKNTQLKNQLDVFG
+370 EENNKQLKNQFDTFG

-390 SKRITYSALSGQ
+390 TRKITYAALSGH
-402 HDDRVLSLMIATQA
+402 HDDRVLSLMIAMQA

-433 GNSRMSM
+433 GVSRMSM

>member
-1 MTKTRITMATV
+1 MATV

-17 KFTKTQEKAWR
+17 KFTKTQKKAWR
-28 TLNKTQC
+28 ILNMANC

-45 SGKSC
+45 SGKSV
-50 FLEFCCIYWL
+50 FLEFCCIYFL
-60 LKKSSNIGYITPQFA
+60 LKKWANIGYITPQFA

-81 SDITRILEPTGLIKT
+81 SDIIKILEPTGLIKT

-104 ELVNGNKLSFF
+104 ELINGNRLSFF

-121 AIRGNTFKGLCVID
+121 AIRGNSFRGLVVID
-135 EAAFIADTTSDGQD
+135 EAAFVADTTSDGQD
-149 FFNSILMPTCKAH
+149 FFNSILMPTCKSY
-162 KPKVIYA
+162 KPKVVYA

-174 KSGTFYNK
+174 KSGTFYTK
-182 FMRGQEQHL
+182 FMRGQEGHPHT
-191 RDASNKVY
+191 DTPNKVY

-207 DSLLTEEEIQDI
+207 DSLVTKEEIEEI
-219 KDSIPEAS
+219 KNSIPEAS
-227 FEREFMVEFMDNAL
+227 FQREFMVEFMDNAM
-241 SAFSDYT
+241 SAFTDYT

-268 FHSVGSDSTILTLI
+268 FHSVGSDSTIVSLI
-282 NKENDVWQYEIK
+282 NADDDVWQIEIK

-304 ADIID
+304 ANILD
-309 KCKKLVIAYME
+309 KCKKLVIAYLE
-320 SNSIGEVMLNE
+320 SNSIGKTMTNE
-331 VKKLTKQRSKVIEW
+331 IFKLTKQKSKIIEW
-345 CTTNDSKETQV
+345 TTTNESKEIQV
-356 GLVQTLMT
+356 GLVQTHLT

-370 EEKNTQLKNQLDVFG
+370 EENNKQLKNQFDTFG

-390 SKRITYSALSGQ
+390 TRKITYAALSGH
-402 HDDRVLSLMIATQA
+402 HDDRVLSLMIAMQA

-433 GNSRMSM
+433 GVSRMSM

>member
-1 MTKTRITMATV
+1 MATV

-28 TLNKTQC
+28 ILNMANC

-45 SGKSC
+45 SGKSV
-50 FLEFCCIYWL
+50 FLEFCCIYFL
-60 LKKSSNIGYITPQFA
+60 LKKWANIGYITPQFA

-81 SDITRILEPTGLIKT
+81 SDIIKILEPTGLIKT

-104 ELVNGNKLSFF
+104 ELINGNRLSFF

-121 AIRGNTFKGLCVID
+121 AIRGNSFRGLVVVD
-135 EAAFIADTTSDGQD
+135 EAAFINDTTSDGQD
-149 FFNSILMPTCKAH
+149 FFNSILMPTCKSY
-162 KPKVIYA
+162 KPKLIYA

-174 KSGTFYNK
+174 KSGTFYTK
-182 FMRGQEQHL
+182 FMRGQEGHPHTETP
-191 RDASNKVY
+191 NKVY

-207 DSLLTEEEIQDI
+207 DSLITAEEIEEI
-219 KDSIPEAS
+219 KNSIPEAS
-227 FEREFMVEFMDNAL
+227 FKREFMVEFMDNAM
-241 SAFSDYT
+241 SAFTDYT

-268 FHSVGSDSTILTLI
+268 FHSVGSDSTIVSLI
-282 NKENDVWQYEIK
+282 NTDNDVWQIEIK

-304 ADIID
+304 ANILD
-309 KCKKLVIAYME
+309 KCKKLTIGYLE
-320 SNSIGEVMLNE
+320 SNSIGSVMTNE
-331 VKKLTKQRSKVIEW
+331 ILKLTKQKSKIIEW
-345 CTTNDSKETQV
+345 CTTNESKEIQV
-356 GLVQTLMT
+356 GLVQTHLT

-370 EEKNTQLKNQLDVFG
+370 EENNKQLKNQFDTFG

-390 SKRITYSALSGQ
+390 TRKITYAALSGH
-402 HDDRVLSLMIATQA
+402 HDDRVLSLMIAMQA

-433 GNSRMSM
+433 GVSRMSM